1 MANCHSTDREVHFQ
15 SNKAIGGFIA
25 SFAMQSLYSMVRL
38 NPDISIA
45 GTVPHLGSRLE
56 VDDTPALT
64 AILVSIVV
72 THLIIS
78 IVTFMVARR
87 NG

>member
-38 NPDISIA
+38 NPNMSIA
-45 GTVPHLGSRLE
+45 GTVPHLGSRLN
-56 VDDTPALT
+56 VDEPALT

-72 THLIIS
+72 AHLIIS
-78 IVTFMVARR
+78 ILTFMVARQ
-87 NG
+87 NA